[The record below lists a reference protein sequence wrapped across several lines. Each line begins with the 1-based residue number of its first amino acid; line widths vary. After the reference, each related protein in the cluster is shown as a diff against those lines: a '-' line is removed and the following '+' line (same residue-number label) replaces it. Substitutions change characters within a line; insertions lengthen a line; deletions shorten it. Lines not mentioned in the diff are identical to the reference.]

1 VVRPL
6 AKMAGSTVTVL
17 CSNLLLNWGPHIL
30 VQCVAVNIFTCH
42 IKGTENLF
50 HHITEKCHT

>member
-1 VVRPL
+1 
-6 AKMAGSTVTVL
+6 MAGSTVTVL